1 MRLFSVFGL
10 SHLAF
15 RFYFYFM
22 RPYFALK
29 SCFYL
34 TSPMQTLIQKLKN
47 ILVAIPHVF
56 LCVLLPCTLNSHLFA
71 KAYEPLLLSDFAPY
85 ADKLDL
91 SQPAQWLVSEKL
103 DGVRGL
109 WDGERMH
116 FRSGKTMPL
125 PQAFSANFPPFALDG
140 ELYSPHLHFN
150 EIISILK
157 NPARQ
162 DEITELKYYVFDV
175 PFASGGLMERLN
187 ILKQYLESHPHNF
200 IEIIPQTPLESL
212 DSVYTRLESITQ
224 NGGEGLVIRSALA
237 PYESKR
243 SKNAFKLKKSKD
255 AECEVVAHTE
265 GKGKYSGMLGALVC
279 RYNGTSFKIG
289 SGLSDETRRNPP
301 KIGTIITFKYQSLT
315 PRGIP
320 RFPVFWRIKEGE

>member
-1 MRLFSVFGL
+1 
-10 SHLAF
+10 
-15 RFYFYFM
+15 
-22 RPYFALK
+22 
-29 SCFYL
+29 
-34 TSPMQTLIQKLKN
+34 MQTLIQKLKN

-91 SQPAQWLVSEKL
+91 SQPAQWLVSEK
-103 DGVRGL
+103 
-109 WDGERMH
+109 
-116 FRSGKTMPL
+116 
-125 PQAFSANFPPFALDG
+125 LDG